1 MRVGVL
7 IPIIFL
13 LPMFSGC
20 LWSEYLF
27 VETGF
32 KPEEFVNY
40 ALQSNGAKVR
50 VSEDNPEHPASTLI
64 NGVKDSNLWD
74 QGEGWELP
82 YSISLIVWRDNM
94 RQAVDMPAVESLG
107 WVIIDL
113 PEPKLIDRIVIYTIN
128 SKKYPAAQ
136 YGVKNLIIQYKPYN
150 PRIPNPG
157 WFAIER
163 TDRSL
168 GQPIDGVKDNKSGAI
183 DVRFK
188 PVYTQSIMITIQD
201 TNDMKRVKTFYLEG
215 KIRLLEIEVY
225 GRERKSKGE
234 EELF

>member
-1 MRVGVL
+1 MGRSVF
-7 IPIIFL
+7 IILL
-13 LPMFSGC
+13 LPMLSGC

-27 VETGF
+27 VETSF
-32 KPEEFVNY
+32 RPEEFVNY
-40 ALQSNGAKVR
+40 ALQSNGGRVR

-64 NGVKDSNLWD
+64 NGIKDSNLWD

-82 YSISLIVWRDNM
+82 YSISLILWQDNM
-94 RQAVDMPAVESLG
+94 RRVIDMPAVESLG

-113 PEPKLIDRIVIYTIN
+113 PEPKLINRIVIYTIN
-128 SKKYPAAQ
+128 SKEYPAAR
-136 YGVKNLIIQYKPYN
+136 YGVKNLVIQYKPYN
-150 PRIPNPG
+150 PRISNPG

-163 TDRSL
+163 IDRIR
-168 GQPIDGVKDNKSGAI
+168 GQPINGVRDNKSGVI

-188 PVYTQSIMITIQD
+188 PVYTQSIMISIQD
-201 TNDMKRVKTFYLEG
+201 TNDMKRVRTFYLEG

-225 GRERKSKGE
+225 GRERRSKGE